1 MIDYRLSKNA
11 LLASIAASLKAGE
24 GGIPKILSRMM
35 LLNRVGYPH
44 GINTGRG
51 YRGGYDLEQVWQ
63 TIFAFQL
70 MKFDVPHSRT
80 IKIANAS
87 WSIARSAIAHSLPGS
102 SIPGLTFYWIGEPSR
117 LSEMEG
123 EVRTSSAPENEAL
136 HSPVMTW
143 AMQPGQALQDVA
155 LREYHLEDGWWINV
169 QQLVDRVLH
178 RLADP
183 ALEIDQDELMAGLS
197 SWAGR

>member
-1 MIDYRLSKNA
+1 
-11 LLASIAASLKAGE
+11 
-24 GGIPKILSRMM
+24 
-35 LLNRVGYPH
+35 
-44 GINTGRG
+44 
-51 YRGGYDLEQVWQ
+51 
-63 TIFAFQL
+63 
-70 MKFDVPHSRT
+70 
-80 IKIANAS
+80 
-87 WSIARSAIAHSLPGS
+87 
-102 SIPGLTFYWIGEPSR
+102 
-117 LSEMEG
+117 
-123 EVRTSSAPENEAL
+123 
-136 HSPVMTW
+136 MTW